1 MAIRR
6 FLRPLLTACFLSVVA
21 WAATQAASAQAAQP
35 DATANAATAAAA
47 AAAATAKAT
56 ADTAV
61 PAPIA
66 SAPDTAEPPVTLPDS
81 REFSLTSADGKT
93 YRIFVAVPPG
103 PAPQQGYATL
113 FVLDGNAYFTG
124 MAEAMRSLM
133 AFPEVHQKDSVRKAH
148 PTIVVG
154 IAYPGDAVLDGPRR
168 SRDFL
173 PPSDNPKDI
182 ERLRGG
188 QPGGADAFLA
198 FLTGELR
205 SALAGRYPL
214 RDDQHTLAGHS
225 LGGYFVLHAL
235 AHQPD
240 AFQRYVSISPS
251 TWWGGHRILSDLANH
266 PLGDARVMLAV
277 AKDEWPAYPVYS
289 TAMLA
294 EARVVRNALTK
305 HGLDARALQYREV
318 PDEDHMTIPFAM
330 LAAVTRFAALP

>member
-1 MAIRR
+1 MAMRRIIRH
-6 FLRPLLTACFLSVVA
+6 PLAALCLSGMAGIAILTAPV
-21 WAATQAASAQAAQP
+21 QAAP
-35 DATANAATAAAA
+35 TDAAAVA
-47 AAAATAKAT
+47 
-56 ADTAV
+56 
-61 PAPIA
+61 PASTA
-66 SAPDTAEPPVTLPDS
+66 SAPQADDPPVMLPDS
-81 REFSLTSADGKT
+81 HAFSLQSADGKE
-93 YRIFVAVPPG
+93 YRIFVALPPG
-103 PAPQQGYATL
+103 PPPEQGYATL
-113 FVLDGNAYFTG
+113 VVLDGNAYFTA

-154 IAYPGDAVLDGPRR
+154 VAYPGDGVLNGPRR
-168 SRDFL
+168 SWDFM
-173 PPSDNPKDI
+173 PPSDDPKDI

-205 SALAGRYPL
+205 SALARRYPL
-214 RDDQHTLAGHS
+214 RNDQHTLAGHS

-251 TWWGGHRILSDLANH
+251 TWWGGHRILTDLAKH
-266 PLGDARVMLAV
+266 PLGNARVMLAV

-305 HGLDARALQYREV
+305 HGLDAKALQYREV

>member
-6 FLRPLLTACFLSVVA
+6 FLRPVLTACFLSVVA
-21 WAATQAASAQAAQP
+21 WAPTQAASAQAAQS
-35 DATANAATAAAA
+35 DAAANAATAA
-47 AAAATAKAT
+47 TAKAAANT
-56 ADTAV
+56 AA
-61 PAPIA
+61 PAPTA
-66 SAPDTAEPPVTLPDS
+66 STPDTAEPPVTLPDS

-93 YRIFVAVPPG
+93 YRIFVAMPPG
-103 PAPQQGYATL
+103 PAPEQGYATL
-113 FVLDGNAYFTG
+113 VVLDGNAYFTG

-168 SRDFL
+168 SWDFL
-173 PPSDNPKDI
+173 PPSDDPKDI

-188 QPGGADAFLA
+188 QPGGADAFLT
-198 FLTGELR
+198 FLTGDLR
-205 SALAGRYPL
+205 AALAKRYPL
-214 RDDQHTLAGHS
+214 RNDQHTLAGHS

-251 TWWGGHRILSDLANH
+251 TWWGSHRILSDLAKH
-266 PLGDARVMLAV
+266 PLGNARVMLAV